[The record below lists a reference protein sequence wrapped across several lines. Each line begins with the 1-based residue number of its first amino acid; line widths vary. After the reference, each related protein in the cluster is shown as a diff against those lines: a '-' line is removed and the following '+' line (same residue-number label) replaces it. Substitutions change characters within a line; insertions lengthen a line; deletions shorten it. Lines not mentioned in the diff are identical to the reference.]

1 MIDPK
6 NLPVFPGVSRP
17 SSDFPAVRSE
27 LRAWP
32 MYREVDLSSARSLA
46 AGTAEVLPLC
56 GNMIYIDPRANSG
69 YATLHVQD
77 ESSVGNTPIT
87 ALPGQ
92 VLKVPFTQIILEN
105 DAQPGQVL
113 RMIYG
118 TDLDFDPTNAAGV
131 SVLNAINVN
140 DVVASSCQF
149 LSPGLASAVAANQ
162 VTTIL
167 DPALNVSGF
176 RIRSITKIAEAG
188 AGGFLA
194 TRLMASLVAPVSF
207 ASAANRIHL
216 SHITVANSARQF
228 VEVMDLNRT
237 IPAGWGLYNIT
248 TVTVAPVGANSE
260 YISLELL

>member
-32 MYREVDLSSARSLA
+32 MYREVDLGSARSLA

-77 ESSVGNTPIT
+77 ESSIGNTPIT

-113 RMIYG
+113 RIIYG

-140 DVVASSCQF
+140 DVISPSCRFINDTRAPGVGFVADVI
-149 LSPGLASAVAANQ
+149 LA
-162 VTTIL
+162 
-167 DPALNVSGF
+167 PASNVSGVNL
-176 RIRSITKIAEAG
+176 RSIFHSIAAG
-188 AGGFLA
+188 AGGFVTSAIMAAAAAPTSFNSQAAQVILTFKTNAA
-194 TRLMASLVAPVSF
+194 TTAVFDQLNPS
-207 ASAANRIHL
+207 NR
-216 SHITVANSARQF
+216 R
-228 VEVMDLNRT
+228 
-237 IPAGWGLYNIT
+237 IPGGWGLYHVNQ
-248 TVTVAPVGANSE
+248 VSVAPASCSALL
-260 YISLELL
+260 SLEIL